1 MSYREENGADEMATK
16 KHMTVQQA
24 IDFLSKIEDKSMA
37 MMIDCPYCGNQLD
50 MLDEVVL
57 LRSAGTEE

>member
-1 MSYREENGADEMATK
+1 MATK

-50 MLDEVVL
+50 MIDEVVL